1 VTDNV
6 LAAIIT
12 SIATAASTAGVAI
25 TALVLNN
32 KRFDLI
38 EKRLDSIER
47 RIDGFDRK
55 LDVIQT
61 DLKQFYKDI
70 AQLRARTGLE

>member
-38 EKRLDSIER
+38 EKRLDAIER
-47 RIDGFDRK
+47 K
-55 LDVIQT
+55 LELIQS

-70 AQLRARTGLE
+70 ALLRARTGLD

>member
-1 VTDNV
+1 MTDNV
-6 LAAIIT
+6 IAAIIT
-12 SIATAASTAGVAI
+12 SVATSASTAGVAI

-38 EKRLDSIER
+38 EKRIDAVERRLDTIER
-47 RIDGFDRK
+47 K
-55 LDVIQT
+55 LELIQS

>member
-1 VTDNV
+1 MTDNIIV
-6 LAAIIT
+6 AIIT
-12 SIATAASTAGVAI
+12 SVATAASTAGVAI

-38 EKRLDSIER
+38 EKRLDAIER
-47 RIDGFDRK
+47 RLELIEG
-55 LDVIQT
+55 
-61 DLKQFYKDI
+61 DLKHFYKGI